1 MELTDR
7 KKQILKIV
15 VDGYVA
21 TAEPVSSKAIAEKM
35 PGRIS
40 SATIRNELADLVE
53 MGYLEQPH
61 TSAGRVPSAKGYR
74 LYVNELMERRA
85 LPEAEAES
93 IRRSLT
99 GKMSQVDQVM
109 AQAGQMVSSMVG
121 YPAYAM
127 ADHTQA
133 VTVQRF
139 DLIAVDDDSFIAV
152 AMLSDSRVKSQ
163 LLRWQL
169 PVEREALTEISH
181 LLNTHFTGLG
191 PEEMNARLMSL
202 SDQVSGK
209 WFLLLNQVCEYAGQ
223 LLKDAAGQEVYLGGT
238 TQLLKFPEYRDA
250 DKARDLMT
258 FLVDNKQNLPVP
270 SGNAPVQILIGP
282 ENVDAALKES
292 SVVIASYDIGDG
304 MRGLVGVVGPT
315 RMDYA
320 SVAARLTCFAES
332 LSHMFEKRQLPPT
345 KEEQSGARRKRRT
358 PLRRSSRRPTPLRKR
373 SRLRK
378 RPSRRKPLPSPVS
391 RWSRWSSWLKWSAMP
406 ATSICVWRR
415 NTTTTASAP
424 PRKRKI
430 PTPMPRRTPSRSFWG
445 CWITW
450 SVALPSLTRETPT
463 VRAWS

>member
-35 PGRIS
+35 PGKIS

-93 IRRSLT
+93 IRLSLT

-258 FLVDNKQNLPVP
+258 FMVDNKQNLPVP
-270 SGNAPVQILIGP
+270 SGNGP

-345 KEEQSGARRKRRT
+345 KEEQS
-358 PLRRSSRRPTPLRKR
+358 
-373 SRLRK
+373 
-378 RPSRRKPLPSPVS
+378 
-391 RWSRWSSWLKWSAMP
+391 
-406 ATSICVWRR
+406 
-415 NTTTTASAP
+415 
-424 PRKRKI
+424 
-430 PTPMPRRTPSRSFWG
+430 
-445 CWITW
+445 
-450 SVALPSLTRETPT
+450 
-463 VRAWS
+463 